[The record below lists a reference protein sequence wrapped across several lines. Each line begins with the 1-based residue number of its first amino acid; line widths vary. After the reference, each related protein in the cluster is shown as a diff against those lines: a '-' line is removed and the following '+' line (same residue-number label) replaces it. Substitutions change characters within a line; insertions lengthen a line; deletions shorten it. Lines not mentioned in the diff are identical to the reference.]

1 MRPEPATPYEAT
13 PRFEPA
19 PGGPRFVLTHRPL
32 RVPERGTVILAP
44 PFAEEMNKCRR
55 MFAQTARALSA
66 DGWRVVQIDLYG
78 CGDSAGDFGT
88 AAWRHWVADL
98 ERAIGTH
105 HAAGELWLWG
115 VRAGAVLLSPLLE
128 AQPWANLLL
137 WQPAH
142 DGAVVLNQF
151 LRLRASAALLD
162 GNGSVDRK
170 HLRQQ
175 LARGESV
182 EVAGY
187 LLAPLLANPLADAR
201 LALPAHF
208 KGRVLWFDVAND
220 AAESVSAAT
229 RRMVET
235 WRAAGHA
242 VEFETVVGPQFW
254 QTVEIA
260 EAPALIERTR
270 GALARSRGPA
280 DATLARPVHAEHSPA
295 SQQLPYGERVA
306 WIACGGERMLGVVCE
321 PVGPRP
327 SEQGV
332 LIVVG
337 GPQYRVGSHR
347 QFVRLARALARAG
360 YTSLRFDCRGMGDS
374 EGAARAFEDI
384 EQDLDAVIDLLCAQP
399 GIRSVAIWALCD
411 AASAALMF
419 CTADPR
425 VSGLVLL
432 NPWVRSEAT
441 LATTH
446 LRHYYGQRLL
456 EREFWIRLLRAQFD
470 WRSSLRGLYGSLR
483 RAARR
488 SRTDDR
494 ETFQAKMADGWRRFR
509 GPIALML
516 SGRDLTAKE
525 FLEHATSDSR
535 WQGLL
540 ARPNVRRVELPDADH
555 TFSSSQ
561 WHEWLEEQTIRWLGS
576 TTSAGAVS
584 DARPS
589 GRGAV
594 ASSCGEPARIGGS
607 R

>member
-1 MRPEPATPYEAT
+1 LQLDPLTPYEAT
-13 PRFEPA
+13 ARFEPA

-32 RVPERGTVILAP
+32 RGPERGTVILAP
-44 PFAEEMNKCRR
+44 PFAEEMNKSRR

-88 AAWRHWVADL
+88 ATWQHWVADL

-105 HAAGELWLWG
+105 HADGQLWLWG

-128 AQPWANLLL
+128 AQPAANLLL

-151 LRLRASAALLD
+151 LRLRASGALFN
-162 GNGSVDRK
+162 GNGSVDRN

-187 LLAPLLANPLADAR
+187 LLTPLVANHLADAR
-201 LALPAHF
+201 LALPPQF
-208 KGRVLWFDVAND
+208 RGRVLWFDVAGD
-220 AAESVSAAT
+220 AAESVSPAAQ
-229 RRMVET
+229 RMVET
-235 WRAAGHA
+235 WRAAGHT
-242 VEFETVVGPQFW
+242 VECETVVGPQFW

-270 GALARSRGPA
+270 SAIARSRGPA
-280 DATLARPVHAEHSPA
+280 DAAPSGPVCAEHSPA
-295 SQQLPYGERVA
+295 SPQQPYREKVA
-306 WIACGGERMLGVVCE
+306 WIDCGGERMLGVVCE
-321 PVGPRP
+321 PAGARP

-332 LIVVG
+332 LIAVG

-347 QFVRLARALARAG
+347 QFVRIARALARAG
-360 YTSLRFDCRGMGDS
+360 YISLRFDYRGMGDS
-374 EGAARAFEDI
+374 EGAVRTFEDI
-384 EQDLDAVIDLLCAQP
+384 EQDLDAAIDLLCAQP
-399 GIRSVAIWALCD
+399 GIRSVAILALCD

-419 CTADPR
+419 CTANPR
-425 VSGLVLL
+425 VSGLMLL

-470 WRSSLRGLYGSLR
+470 WRSSLRGLYDSVR

-494 ETFQAKMADGWRRFR
+494 QTFQAKMADGWCRFR
-509 GPIALML
+509 GPISLML

-525 FLEHATSDSR
+525 FLEHVTSDSR

-540 ARPNVRRVELPDADH
+540 ARPNVGRVELADADH
-555 TFSSSQ
+555 TFSISQ
-561 WHEWLEEQTIRWLGS
+561 WHEWLEEQTTRWLGS
-576 TTSAGAVS
+576 TTPAGVVS
-584 DARPS
+584 DARPA

-594 ASSCGEPARIGGS
+594 ATSRGEPAVGGS